1 MVLCYGEGMRTA
13 FQEVFRR
20 VVLGVGV
27 SLFYSL
33 TACSYPTLMTLT
45 IFETPSRSVH
55 LTVDPTI
62 YLDSDFSHP
71 VAIPADTMKALLGGL
86 VIIEP
91 VSFFSWPF
99 KENKSPR
106 HPLFSDA
113 DIRFWAP
120 LLAKAL
126 DSATPEEM
134 VTFYQSDDIS
144 AVSREVTSGG
154 LFVKDQLLY
163 FILTNY
169 RAPSQFMADY
179 GTADTLD
186 DRRNPLRSM
195 APQQVTLQFEPDR
208 LVVAPQENSQSVGL
222 SLQRRAIAV
231 LFRQLPI
238 LPSGLAREQDTT
250 TVLSSPNP
258 QRQSY

>member
-1 MVLCYGEGMRTA
+1 M
-13 FQEVFRR
+13 
-20 VVLGVGV
+20 VLGVGV
-27 SLFYSL
+27 SLLYSL
-33 TACSYPTLMTLT
+33 AACSNPTLMTLT

-55 LTVDPTI
+55 LIVDPTV
-62 YLDSDFSHP
+62 YLESGFSHP
-71 VAIPADTMKALLGGL
+71 AAIPADTMKALLRGL
-86 VIIEP
+86 VVIEP

-106 HPLFSDA
+106 HPLFSEA
-113 DIRFWAP
+113 DIRFWVP
-120 LLAKAL
+120 LLVKAL
-126 DSATPEEM
+126 DSATPEEV

-154 LFVKDQLLY
+154 MFVKDQLLY
-163 FILTNY
+163 FVLSNY

-186 DRRNPLRSM
+186 DRRNPLRAM
-195 APQQVTLQFEPDR
+195 APQQITLQFEPDS
-208 LVVAPQENSQSVGL
+208 LVVASQENSQSVGL

-238 LPSGLAREQDTT
+238 RPSGLARDRDTT
-250 TVLSSPNP
+250 PVLSSPNP
-258 QRQSY
+258 HLQ